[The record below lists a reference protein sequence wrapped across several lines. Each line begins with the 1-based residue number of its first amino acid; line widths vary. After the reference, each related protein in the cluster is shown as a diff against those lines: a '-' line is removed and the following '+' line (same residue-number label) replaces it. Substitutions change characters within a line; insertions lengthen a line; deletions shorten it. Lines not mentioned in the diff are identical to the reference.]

1 MRPPLALA
9 LAAALPA
16 CAGPEIGPAIPG
28 GGAVALEPRL
38 ASLSAVVFVP
48 RCSSSACH
56 GGAGNNIPIDLSTAR
71 AAFDGMVGQ
80 SSTQTAEYPVVAPFE
95 PERSYLMLRV
105 RGEQAGADT
114 MPPSWGGERLSDDEI
129 AALSAWIAN
138 GALDD

>member
-56 GGAGNNIPIDLSTAR
+56 GGTGGVPIDLSTAR

-80 SSTQTAEYPVVAPFE
+80 PSTQTTELPVVAPYE
-95 PERSYLMLRV
+95 PERSYLMRRV

-114 MPPSWGGERLSDDEI
+114 MPPSWGGEPLSEAEI
-129 AALSAWIAN
+129 AALSDWIAN